1 MCCVTLDITVAG
13 TCRLAV
19 LIVNRLQSP
28 CTVLL
33 SASVYLSS
41 VSFHSKNFSFANHI
55 YTEAS

>member
-1 MCCVTLDITVAG
+1 MSCVTLDITVAG

-19 LIVNRLQSP
+19 LIVNRLLST

-33 SASVYLSS
+33 SASVYLSRARYRG
-41 VSFHSKNFSFANHI
+41 KNFCLANHI